1 MRAVVEP
8 GVELEV
14 DVRGRGP
21 TLVCL
26 HGFGGAKE
34 DFDDYLD
41 DLAADWQVVAP
52 DLRGHG
58 DSDAPDDP
66 AAYTLERIA
75 LDIEAVADAVG
86 ASQFVLLGHSMG
98 GMVAR
103 RVALRA
109 PRRVDG
115 LVLMSTGAGPPA
127 GLDPELVDLGVQ
139 LARDD
144 WAGLTRFLD
153 EARPPGTPAY
163 ERLLAER
170 VGFSDYVAWKWSR
183 VAPVMWVTLA
193 PQLVREPDGLDA
205 LRDLACPAL
214 VMIGDADRGFFD
226 ASLAMADVI
235 PDARL
240 VVITDSGHHP
250 QFEQPDQWRDALWA
264 FLSEV
269 APSSRESTQEPS

>member
-1 MRAVVEP
+1 MRVVVEP
-8 GVELEV
+8 GVELDV
-14 DVRGRGP
+14 DVRGKGP

-34 DFDDYLD
+34 DFGDYLD
-41 DLAADWQVVAP
+41 DLASSWQVVAP

-58 DSDAPDDP
+58 DSDRPGDP
-66 AAYTLERIA
+66 EAYTLERIA
-75 LDIEAVADAVG
+75 LDVEAVADAVG
-86 ASQFVLLGHSMG
+86 ASRFALLGHSMG

-103 RVALRA
+103 RVALRE
-109 PRRVDG
+109 PQRVHG
-115 LVLMSTGAGPPA
+115 LVLMSTAAGPPA
-127 GLDPELVDLGVQ
+127 GLDPELVDLGAQ

-144 WAGLTRFLD
+144 WAALGQFLD
-153 EARPPGTPAY
+153 DARPPGTPAY
-163 ERLLAER
+163 EQLLAER
-170 VGFSDYVAWKWSR
+170 AGFADYVAWKWSR
-183 VAPVMWVTLA
+183 VEPVMWATLA

-214 VMIGDADRGFFD
+214 VMIGEHDRGFYD

-250 QFEQPDQWRDALWA
+250 QFEQPGQWRDALWA
-264 FLSEV
+264 FLAEV
-269 APSSRESTQEPS
+269 APSLRPMEEQS

>member
-1 MRAVVEP
+1 MRVVVEP
-8 GVELEV
+8 GVELGV
-14 DVRGRGP
+14 DVRGQGP

-34 DFDDYLD
+34 DFGDYLD
-41 DLAADWQVVAP
+41 DLASEWQVVAP

-66 AAYTLERIA
+66 SAYTLERIA
-75 LDIEAVADAVG
+75 LDVEAVADAVG

-103 RVALRA
+103 RVALRE

-115 LVLMSTGAGPPA
+115 LVLMSTAAGPPA
-127 GLDPELVDLGVQ
+127 GLDPELVDMGAQ
-139 LARDD
+139 LAGDD
-144 WAGLTRFLD
+144 WTALAQLLD
-153 EARPPGTPAY
+153 DVRPPGTPAY

-170 VGFSDYVAWKWSR
+170 DGFADYVAWKWSR
-183 VAPVMWVTLA
+183 VAPVMWATLA
-193 PQLVREPDGLDA
+193 PQLVREPDGLDT

-214 VMIGDADRGFFD
+214 VMIGELDRGFYD
-226 ASLAMADVI
+226 GSLAMAEVI

-240 VVITDSGHHP
+240 AVITDSGHHP
-250 QFEQPDQWRDALWA
+250 QFEQPDQWREALWA
-264 FLSEV
+264 FLTEV
-269 APSSRESTQEPS
+269 APSRRELMEEQP